1 MLPVLALVGRPNVG
15 KSTLFNQLTRS
26 RDALVADLSGLTRDR
41 QYGQGRI
48 DETAFIVID
57 TGGITGE
64 EEGIDAAMAN
74 QSMAAIE
81 EADVVLL
88 LVDGREGLHP
98 GDEALVGY
106 LRSQGKPF
114 HLVVNKIDGVGEDI
128 ASSDFFRLGV
138 DQLHPIAASHNRG
151 VKKLIAAVLAPWSEA
166 GEPETDAE
174 TNGAIRVAIVG
185 RPNVGKSTLVNR
197 LLGEERVVV
206 FDQPGTTR
214 DSVYIDYERRGRH
227 YTLIDTAG
235 VRKRKNVKEA
245 VEKFSI
251 VKTLKAIA
259 DAQVVFDWVIA
270 NADTYN
276 LDPNHIVIGGRSRG
290 SIISWQLAHSN
301 HPSIKG
307 IYMYN
312 ALPQSAWQNID
323 TWNPADEITID
334 SPITYLVYGPDF
346 DDDDGHNPVNV
357 DPVLARYDELA
368 IGDKI
373 TRYVNMWGD
382 FRNANG
388 GWNNDAHTMHY
399 FAEFAE
405 KVEETDLP
413 PTLSH
418 NTLFMG
424 HSFFAPIARQMP
436 FHMSQLG
443 IDDHSQHVEMS
454 GGETG
459 TPIALWEDEEH
470 RNTIQAVLDTGEVE
484 LFGMTA
490 SPTIEGYTLW
500 IDYALS
506 KNPNTKIV
514 IGTPWLD
521 FPADYSDAT
530 HYENTIID
538 GLNEVI
544 LVDID
549 ELRVRYPN
557 TEIINLPYAF
567 AAIELRHMFE
577 AGQLSGIT
585 ELIGSNSNTSIFS
598 DEKGHGHG
606 NGLLLDLAEFIW
618 LTHIYG
624 IDLDHSH

>member
-114 HLVVNKIDGVGEDI
+114 HLVVNKIDGVGEEI

-151 VKKLIAAVLAPWSEA
+151 VKKLIAAVLAPWSVA

-259 DAQVVFDWVIA
+259 DAQVVILTMDAHEGLVEQDLHLLGQCIDAGRALVIA
-270 NADTYN
+270 LNKWDGIDPDERDWIRSELRRRLQFIDYADIHFISALHGSGVGKLYGSVHAAHHAATRSLSTPRLTRILEDAVATHPPPMVNGRRVKLRYA
-276 LDPNHIVIGGRSRG
+276 HAGGQNPPVVVVHG
-290 SIISWQLAHSN
+290 TQTD
-301 HPSIKG
+301 
-307 IYMYN
+307 
-312 ALPQSAWQNID
+312 ALPASYRR
-323 TWNPADEITID
+323 
-334 SPITYLVYGPDF
+334 YLEKIF
-346 DDDDGHNPVNV
+346 
-357 DPVLARYDELA
+357 RRELA
-368 IGDKI
+368 L
-373 TRYVNMWGD
+373 
-382 FRNANG
+382 
-388 GWNNDAHTMHY
+388 H
-399 FAEFAE
+399 
-405 KVEETDLP
+405 
-413 PTLSH
+413 
-418 NTLFMG
+418 
-424 HSFFAPIARQMP
+424 
-436 FHMSQLG
+436 
-443 IDDHSQHVEMS
+443 
-454 GGETG
+454 G
-459 TPIALWEDEEH
+459 TPI
-470 RNTIQAVLDTGEVE
+470 R
-484 LFGMTA
+484 
-490 SPTIEGYTLW
+490 
-500 IDYALS
+500 
-506 KNPNTKIV
+506 
-514 IGTPWLD
+514 
-521 FPADYSDAT
+521 
-530 HYENTIID
+530 
-538 GLNEVI
+538 
-544 LVDID
+544 
-549 ELRVRYPN
+549 
-557 TEIINLPYAF
+557 
-567 AAIELRHMFE
+567 IELRSGDNPY
-577 AGQLSGIT
+577 AGKRNKLTQRQVQRRRRMMSHIKK
-585 ELIGSNSNTSIFS
+585 S
-598 DEKGHGHG
+598 EKKARNKKRDG
-606 NGLLLDLAEFIW
+606 
-618 LTHIYG
+618 
-624 IDLDHSH
+624 